1 MNVKKNDNVIVISGD
16 DAGKRGKVLRTMPSK
31 GKVLVEGV
39 NYIWR
44 HVRRSQKTPAG
55 GRVQKEAPIHSS
67 NVAVFCPRCNRG
79 VRTGNKMSDKGAKV
93 RICARCKEGV

>member
-55 GRVQKEAPIHSS
+55 GRVQKEAPPFFLPKPLDSAS
-67 NVAVFCPRCNRG
+67 LRA
-79 VRTGNKMSDKGAKV
+79 
-93 RICARCKEGV
+93 